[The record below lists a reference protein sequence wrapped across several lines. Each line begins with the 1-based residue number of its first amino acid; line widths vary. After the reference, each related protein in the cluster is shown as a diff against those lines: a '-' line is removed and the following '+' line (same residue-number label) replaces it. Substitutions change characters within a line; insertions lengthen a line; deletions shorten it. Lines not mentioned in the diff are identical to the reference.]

1 MVKKGEAPL
10 IIDVRKKSEFDS
22 EHLIDAVNIPLN
34 ELNRHLAEIPK
45 DKPFVLHCQGGYRS
59 MVAASMLKQRGWS
72 NFSDVIGGFD
82 EMKESSL
89 PKSEYVCPT
98 TLL

>member
-1 MVKKGEAPL
+1 
-10 IIDVRKKSEFDS
+10 
-22 EHLIDAVNIPLN
+22 
-34 ELNRHLAEIPK
+34 
-45 DKPFVLHCQGGYRS
+45 